1 MKNDRRALISA
12 AALACLPTLRTAA
25 QAAPTMPAAAVAGLA
40 NPLLLPAP
48 AAQTSNLS
56 IMGATD
62 LPVFAPMLRD
72 YQRQHPGVAIRYEEF
87 STQALYQRA
96 ASPASPGL
104 ADLLVSSSMDLQMQ
118 LVNDGHAQAH
128 RSEHTAALPAWAHWR
143 DEIFG
148 FSYEPM
154 VMAYDTRRFTPA
166 TAPATRRQLLQMLRD
181 PARPL
186 DGRVGSYDLSGS
198 GIGYLAATQDARYD
212 DNAGALMAALAA
224 NHARWVMHA
233 GLLLDDIEHGRMAL
247 AYNVPGSYVQ
257 GRIAAGAPIGMVL
270 PHDYTLVIS
279 RTAVIPRN
287 APNAPEARRF
297 LDYLLSPRGQAVLAH
312 ESRILPIRT
321 DVDRGAHPV
330 GALRPIALGPG
341 LLVYQDRLK
350 RARFLEAWRA
360 SMPERGGRAENPAD
374 RR

>member
-1 MKNDRRALISA
+1 MNRLRRALVGGPVLGVIGH
-12 AALACLPTLRTAA
+12 ALAETSPAV
-25 QAAPTMPAAAVAGLA
+25 TMPAAAVAGMV
-40 NPLLLPAP
+40 NPLLLPASGHP
-48 AAQTSNLS
+48 VSVLS
-56 IMGATD
+56 IIGSTD
-62 LPVFAPMLRD
+62 LPVFAPVLRD
-72 YQRQHPGVAIRYEEF
+72 YQRQHPDVAIRYEEF

-96 ASPASPGL
+96 ALPTSPAA
-104 ADLLVSSSMDLQMQ
+104 ADLLVSSSMDLQVQ
-118 LVNDGHAQAH
+118 LVNDGHAQPH
-128 RSEHTAALPAWAHWR
+128 RSDHTAALPAWARWR

-154 VMAYDTRRFTPA
+154 VIAYDTRRFTSA
-166 TAPATRRQLLQMLRD
+166 TVPATRRRLLQLLRD

-186 DGRVGSYDLSGS
+186 DGRVGSYDLAGS

-212 DNAGALMAALAA
+212 DDAGALMAALAD
-224 NHARWVMHA
+224 NHALWVMHA
-233 GLLLDDIEHGRMAL
+233 GQLLDGIERGTTAL

-287 APNAPEARRF
+287 APNVPEARRF
-297 LDYLLSPRGQAVLAH
+297 LDYLLSPRGQGVLAH
-312 ESRILPIRT
+312 EARILPIRT

-350 RARFLEAWRA
+350 RARFLEAWRSA
-360 SMPERGGRAENPAD
+360 IPRGAR
-374 RR
+374 